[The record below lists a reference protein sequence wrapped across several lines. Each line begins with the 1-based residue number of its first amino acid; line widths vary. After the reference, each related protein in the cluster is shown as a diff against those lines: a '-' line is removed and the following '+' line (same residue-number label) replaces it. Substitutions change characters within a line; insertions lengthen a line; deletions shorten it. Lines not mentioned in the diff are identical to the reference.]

1 MVACLGLATTPLL
14 LAAITMGWP
23 GDGRGVGLIYAS
35 VAVTGMVRAFLGPV
49 YNALF
54 ARVLP
59 REQFANGASLGSIVF
74 QAGLVVGPAIGG
86 VLVGSAG
93 KHVRSEEHTSELQSL
108 MSISYAVFC
117 LKK

>member
-1 MVACLGLATTPLL
+1 
-14 LAAITMGWP
+14 
-23 GDGRGVGLIYAS
+23 
-35 VAVTGMVRAFLGPV
+35 MVRAFLGPV

-93 KHVRSEEHTSELQSL
+93 KHVAYLTA
-108 MSISYAVFC
+108 AVFAIAASMAVAWLRVTEPPRQLQRAPIFASIELGRAHVC
-117 LKK
+117 TPATNEHLVGR

>member
-1 MVACLGLATTPLL
+1 
-14 LAAITMGWP
+14 MGWL

-59 REQFANGASLGSIVF
+59 PEQFANGASLGSIVF
-74 QAGLVVGPAIGG
+74 QAGLGVGRAIGG

-93 KHVRSEEHTSELQSL
+93 KHGEYLTAPVFASAAPMEVAWLGRTEPPTTLH
-108 MSISYAVFC
+108 AVPSFG
-117 LKK
+117 LTPGGL